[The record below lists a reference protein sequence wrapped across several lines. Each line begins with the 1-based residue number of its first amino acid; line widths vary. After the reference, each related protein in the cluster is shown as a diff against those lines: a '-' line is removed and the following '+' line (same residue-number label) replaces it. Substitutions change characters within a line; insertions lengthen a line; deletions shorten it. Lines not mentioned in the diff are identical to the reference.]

1 MYYVSMTDTAS
12 DEKAQIVQLVIE
24 IAYLAQTTIA
34 ATLQE
39 FDAPASAAEALRILA
54 TSDTPVTLRDLARQ
68 LDRDPSTASLIAD
81 RLELVELLTRQP
93 HPGDGRKRVLA
104 LTERGHRLWN
114 TLRERLHESAIFE
127 SVTPTER
134 RRLLDL
140 LGRMR
145 TSTHH

>member
-1 MYYVSMTDTAS
+1 MTDTAS

-24 IAYLAQTTIA
+24 IADLAEATIA
-34 ATLQE
+34 AALHE

-54 TSDTPVTLRDLARQ
+54 TSDTPVTPRDLARQ

-81 RLELVELLTRQP
+81 RLELAGLLTRQP

-114 TLRERLHESAIFE
+114 TLRERLHESAMFE
-127 SVTPTER
+127 SVTPAER
-134 RRLLDL
+134 QRLLDL

-145 TSTHH
+145 TGSHR